1 MEREIWLEIEGRRIH
16 CWMDG
21 ETGPAVL
28 LLHGGGVDSARLSW
42 RLAMPVLAKDHR
54 VFAFDWPGYGESD
67 AHPGVNSIQFYS
79 DFTLQV
85 MDMLSLQKA
94 SLAGISL
101 GGSAALLFALDHPER
116 VDRLVLVDPYGLQRK
131 VAFHRFS
138 YWVVNQPAVTR
149 WSYAW
154 LRRSRALTRW
164 SLTYILSRPG
174 SPSNEVVDEVFQEIQ
189 KEDFWLPFQ
198 SLQQSEILPDGLRNV
213 MIDRV
218 GELKMPTLI
227 IHGGK
232 DRLVPLAC
240 AEEAVRINP
249 AIQLAVMEGCGHW
262 PQRDWPDEF
271 NRLISEFLK

>member
-16 CWMDG
+16 GWADG

-79 DFTLQV
+79 DFTHQV
-85 MDMLSLQKA
+85 MDKLGLPKA

-101 GGSAALLFALDHPER
+101 GGSAALLFGLQYPER
-116 VDRLVLVDPYGLQRK
+116 VEKLVLVDPYGLQRK
-131 VAFHRFS
+131 VALHGFS
-138 YWVVNQPAVTR
+138 YWFVQRPSLTR
-149 WSYAW
+149 ISYAW

-164 SLTYILSRPG
+164 TLSYILSRPG
-174 SPSNEVVDEVFQEIQ
+174 SITDELVDELYQIIQ
-189 KEDFWLPFQ
+189 KEDIFLPFQ
-198 SLQQSEILPDGLRNV
+198 SLQQSEVLPNGLRTV

-218 GELKMPTLI
+218 SELKMPTLI

-232 DRLVPLAC
+232 DKLVPLAC
-240 AEEAVRINP
+240 SQEAVRINP
-249 AIQLAVMEGCGHW
+249 DIQLAVMKGCGHW